1 MSNIEIKLIDNF
13 IKNKRGT
20 NDWQNDVNLGRC
32 VSVVDQHDNVLA
44 YGEIV
49 KIDTSNRVVELYFRS
64 SVTGHVFMTR
74 INDMNDS
81 PKNFYNKLL
90 EESTDVEVSEVTR
103 QTRSK
108 HNNYDDVV
116 LFKTY
121 NCGVYCVYSEI
132 EDKWYFYIGE
142 TYDGFDR
149 VSGHNQHGC
158 GGAFGIYTDV
168 QLKNG
173 GKMQFV
179 IEMKPLDTTDD
190 NVIKEHED
198 FRKELEKI
206 MIYLVGEWTQTFSNT
221 FRTNTGDIITRE
233 QAIQLAIKLDVSK
246 SFTINTEIIE
256 EMFELD
262 DKRYMISE
270 NDLYLMNELH
280 KIAFNVD
287 ISNEKLWL
295 LDELGVTLNEFREV
309 MKTLRNKPRRRRC
322 FDKSNK
328 LKLLRMNSR
337 KPNRFD
343 GFLGYVYR
351 PSWNKSKPYAKK
363 IDEKWEYLT
372 VKQMEQLVNDY
383 INEPTFKYI
392 EYEYDCFGNVVAL
405 FVKLYNDETFEIE
418 YVD

>member
-1 MSNIEIKLIDNF
+1 MSNIEIRLIDNF
-13 IKNKRGT
+13 IKNKRGN

-44 YGEIV
+44 YGELIR
-49 KIDTSNRVVELYFRS
+49 IDTSNRVTELYFRS
-64 SVTGHVFMTR
+64 SVTGNVFMTR

-81 PKNFYNKLL
+81 PRNFYNKLL
-90 EESTDVEVSEVTR
+90 EESTDVSEVEVTR
-103 QTRSK
+103 QTRGK

-116 LFKTY
+116 LFNKY
-121 NCGVYCVYSEI
+121 NCGVYCIHSEI

-142 TYDGFDR
+142 TYDGNGR
-149 VSGHNQHGC
+149 ISGHNQCGC
-158 GGAFGIYTDV
+158 GGAFNIRTDV

-206 MIYLVGEWTQTFSNT
+206 MIYLVGEWTQRFSNT

-233 QAIQLAIKLDVSK
+233 QAIQLAIKLDVTK
-246 SFTINTEIIE
+246 PFLINTEILE

-280 KIAFNVD
+280 KIAFDVD

-309 MKTLRNKPRRRRC
+309 MKTLRNKPRRC
-322 FDKSNK
+322 FGKNNK
-328 LKLLRMNSR
+328 LKPHKMPNSR
-337 KPNRFD
+337 KADRFD
-343 GFLGYVYR
+343 GFLGYKYR

-363 IDEKWEYLT
+363 IDGRWEYLT

-392 EYEYDCFGNVVAL
+392 EYTYDYFGNVVAL
-405 FVKLYNDETFEIE
+405 FVKLYNDETFEIGE
-418 YVD
+418 